1 VTPIAAPARAL
12 APALA
17 TALLLALALP
27 PALGLAFAPAAA
39 QAETTPDAAQRAY
52 LASMEGRK
60 ADALAAVQELAASLP
75 LARVLAAGGSGWELT
90 PQYAALVRFGLWDE
104 LIALTPPEPRAP
116 GLTAGYLYGRGVALA
131 ARGRL
136 AEARTALEELTAL
149 AATVPA
155 DAPAGRSTLRD
166 VLKVAVPVL
175 AARIAATEL
184 HNADAIAALEQATAA
199 EDRLAAG
206 AGGEWFF
213 PVRHL
218 LGAQLLVAGRAA
230 EAEHVCREDLERH
243 PDNGWALFGLAAAL
257 RAEGRRSA
265 AAADEREF
273 ARVWRRAD
281 VRLLSS
287 AFWFAGP
294 DTTSCECQR
303 QVAD

>member
-1 VTPIAAPARAL
+1 M
-12 APALA
+12 PALA
-17 TALLLALALP
+17 E
-27 PALGLAFAPAAA
+27 AA
-39 QAETTPDAAQRAY
+39 PDAARRAY
-52 LASMEGRK
+52 LAGMEGRK
-60 ADALAAVQELAASLP
+60 ADTLAAVQELVASLP
-75 LARVLAAGGSGWELT
+75 VARLLAAGGSGWELT

-104 LIALTPPEPRAP
+104 LIALTPPDPRAS

-136 AEARTALEELTAL
+136 AEARTALEELAAL

-155 DAPAGRSTLRD
+155 DTPAGNATLRE

-184 HNADAIAALEQATAA
+184 RNADAIRALEEATAA
-199 EDRLAAG
+199 EDHLAGSGG
-206 AGGEWFF
+206 AAWFF

-218 LGAQLLVAGRAA
+218 LGAQLLFAGRAT
-230 EAEHVCREDLERH
+230 EAEHLYREDLRRH

-265 AAADEREF
+265 AAAGGRDF
-273 ARVWRRAD
+273 SGAWKDAD

-287 AFWFAGP
+287 AFWFPGP

-303 QVAD
+303 QAPE